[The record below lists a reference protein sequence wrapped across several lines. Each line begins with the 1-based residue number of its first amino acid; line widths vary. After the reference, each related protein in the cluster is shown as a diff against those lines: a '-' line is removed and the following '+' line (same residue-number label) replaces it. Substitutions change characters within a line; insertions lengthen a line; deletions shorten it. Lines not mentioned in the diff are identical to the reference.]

1 MENQRFLQRLDMAV
15 LNLSTPFS
23 LSLSLFCSFRPRR
36 EGRLDCDW
44 AGNLFEL
51 MGFNPDPNRFC

>member
-23 LSLSLFCSFRPRR
+23 LSLSLSSVVSDR
-36 EGRLDCDW
+36 EEKVGWTVIGPEICL
-44 AGNLFEL
+44 N
-51 MGFNPDPNRFC
+51 